1 MMHGGN
7 ILRYFREKKRRFSPH
22 KKAALSDTNKQSPR
36 ERERERER
44 KERRRGWLILLGVF
58 IVAFFGEER
67 SSRVLLTRIKSSQM
81 SDWFVPPGEGEGE
94 NEKRKRRRGGK
105 RRAQKKDE
113 KSNTNT
119 HEYSDDSNDEERAH
133 EQTESGDDD
142 DSERRERERQKVYQI
157 WPGNDKFFWDGRI
170 IVGPNYKAFLNTI
183 VLVLVPSVVFTSA
196 VAPDLS
202 REYSWAWQAVST
214 VWPIYVIACLVRTGT
229 MDPGILP
236 RLPRPPPRD
245 RNDPP
250 RERVRDVPHE
260 PTKKLV
266 TVKWNDTTNFFQP
279 PRAHHCSINND
290 CVEKFDHH
298 CPWVGTTI
306 GRRNYRHFLLFV
318 FGTTLWCGFVVGSCV
333 LSILVE
339 IDERNDEVD
348 PATGKSVNTQA
359 VTGALRASGAA
370 LFCGIIALFGFMFV
384 FALSAFHVVLI
395 WQNQT
400 TYENFRE
407 RSDAENPYTRGNCC
421 KNCFEIFCEPI
432 PPSWFDFRQYADE
445 DDSADRFAEH
455 MRKRGLLLQEQ
466 DPEIAK
472 KETEKRLAE
481 FTEDLEKVKEK
492 IAYKQNLELS
502 EQALLEEGKS
512 REEEGIG
519 MKMKNALVNVFGS
532 NSIGTKTFKEK
543 RGNVDEGKEGDNE
556 DGNDNYQDDEELGG
570 FESPVVFD
578 ENYVPDIL
586 RQQQSSDEDGG
597 SEASVSSRGG
607 SSDIDERKRRFQQEK
622 GRKDEGGGAERESND
637 DDQQSEKDDDD
648 NAEKEE
654 EEEDDDCDDDRSSSL
669 SDSERKPIDERDTE
683 ADNEERSDTSS
694 SEDDDV
700 SSSSS
705 FSSSSK
711 RSTNTSISTGSSSSL
726 SSGGSVDRRR

>member
-1 MMHGGN
+1 M
-7 ILRYFREKKRRFSPH
+7 ILIN
-22 KKAALSDTNKQSPR
+22 KAR
-36 ERERERER
+36 ERERE
-44 KERRRGWLILLGVF
+44 KERRRGWLISLGVF

-105 RRAQKKDE
+105 RRAPISKKKKKKDE

-654 EEEDDDCDDDRSSSL
+654 EEDDDDCDDDRSSSL

-711 RSTNTSISTGSSSSL
+711 HSNNTSISTGSSSSL

>member
-1 MMHGGN
+1 M
-7 ILRYFREKKRRFSPH
+7 ILIN
-22 KKAALSDTNKQSPR
+22 KAR
-36 ERERERER
+36 ERERE
-44 KERRRGWLILLGVF
+44 KERRRGWLISLGVF

-637 DDQQSEKDDDD
+637 DDQQSEKDYDD

-654 EEEDDDCDDDRSSSL
+654 EEDDDDCDDDRSSSL

>member
-1 MMHGGN
+1 MTHGN
-7 ILRYFREKKRRFSPH
+7 IQIGILGEKRGVFPLTKRRERVILIN
-22 KKAALSDTNKQSPR
+22 KAR
-36 ERERERER
+36 ERERK

-67 SSRVLLTRIKSSQM
+67 SSRVLLTLIKSSQM

-105 RRAQKKDE
+105 RRAPFSKKKDE

-637 DDQQSEKDDDD
+637 DDQQSKKDDDD

>member
-1 MMHGGN
+1 M
-7 ILRYFREKKRRFSPH
+7 ILIN
-22 KKAALSDTNKQSPR
+22 KAR
-36 ERERERER
+36 ERERK

-67 SSRVLLTRIKSSQM
+67 SSRVLLTLIKSSQM

-519 MKMKNALVNVFGS
+519 IKMKNALVNVFGS

-637 DDQQSEKDDDD
+637 DDQQSKKDDDD

-654 EEEDDDCDDDRSSSL
+654 EEDDDDCDDDRSSSL

>member
-1 MMHGGN
+1 
-7 ILRYFREKKRRFSPH
+7 
-22 KKAALSDTNKQSPR
+22 
-36 ERERERER
+36 
-44 KERRRGWLILLGVF
+44 
-58 IVAFFGEER
+58 
-67 SSRVLLTRIKSSQM
+67 M
-81 SDWFVPPGEGEGE
+81 SDWFLPPGEGEGE
-94 NEKRKRRRGGK
+94 NEKRNRRRGGK
-105 RRAQKKDE
+105 RRAPFSKKKDE
-113 KSNTNT
+113 NSNNNTN
-119 HEYSDDSNDEERAH
+119 EYSDDENDEERAH

-654 EEEDDDCDDDRSSSL
+654 EEDDDDCDDDRSSSL

>member
-1 MMHGGN
+1 MTHGN
-7 ILRYFREKKRRFSPH
+7 IQIGILGEKRGVFPLTKRRERVILIN
-22 KKAALSDTNKQSPR
+22 KAR
-36 ERERERER
+36 ERERK

-67 SSRVLLTRIKSSQM
+67 SSRVLLTLIKSSQM

-637 DDQQSEKDDDD
+637 DDQQSEKNDDD

>member
-1 MMHGGN
+1 MTHGN
-7 ILRYFREKKRRFSPH
+7 IQIGILGEKRGVFPLTKRRERVILIN
-22 KKAALSDTNKQSPR
+22 KAR
-36 ERERERER
+36 ERERK

-67 SSRVLLTRIKSSQM
+67 SSRVLLTLIKSSQM

-105 RRAQKKDE
+105 RRAPFSKKKDE

-637 DDQQSEKDDDD
+637 DDKQSEKNDDD

>member
-1 MMHGGN
+1 MTHGN
-7 ILRYFREKKRRFSPH
+7 IQIGILGEKRGVFPLTKRRERVILIN
-22 KKAALSDTNKQSPR
+22 KAR
-36 ERERERER
+36 ERERK

-67 SSRVLLTRIKSSQM
+67 SSRVLLTLIKSSQM

-519 MKMKNALVNVFGS
+519 IKMKNALVNVFGS

-637 DDQQSEKDDDD
+637 DDQQSEKNDDD

>member
-1 MMHGGN
+1 V
-7 ILRYFREKKRRFSPH
+7 ILIN
-22 KKAALSDTNKQSPR
+22 KAR
-36 ERERERER
+36 ERERK
-44 KERRRGWLILLGVF
+44 KERRRGWLISLGVF

-105 RRAQKKDE
+105 RRAPFSKKKE

-654 EEEDDDCDDDRSSSL
+654 EEDDDDCDDDRSSSL

>member
-1 MMHGGN
+1 
-7 ILRYFREKKRRFSPH
+7 
-22 KKAALSDTNKQSPR
+22 
-36 ERERERER
+36 
-44 KERRRGWLILLGVF
+44 
-58 IVAFFGEER
+58 
-67 SSRVLLTRIKSSQM
+67 M

-105 RRAQKKDE
+105 RRAKKKDG

-512 REEEGIG
+512 REDEGIG

-705 FSSSSK
+705 SSSSSK

>member
-1 MMHGGN
+1 MTHGN
-7 ILRYFREKKRRFSPH
+7 ILRYFREKKRRFPLTKRSGVILIN
-22 KKAALSDTNKQSPR
+22 KAR
-36 ERERERER
+36 ERERK

-105 RRAQKKDE
+105 RRAPFSKKKDE

-637 DDQQSEKDDDD
+637 DDQQSKKDDDD

-654 EEEDDDCDDDRSSSL
+654 EEDDDDCDDDRSSSL

-711 RSTNTSISTGSSSSL
+711 RSNNTSISTGSSSSL

>member
-1 MMHGGN
+1 MTHGN
-7 ILRYFREKKRRFSPH
+7 IQIGILGEKRGVFPLTKRRERVILIN
-22 KKAALSDTNKQSPR
+22 KAR
-36 ERERERER
+36 ERERK

-67 SSRVLLTRIKSSQM
+67 SSRVLLTLIKSSQM

-105 RRAQKKDE
+105 RRAPFSKKKDE

-654 EEEDDDCDDDRSSSL
+654 EEEEDDCDDDRSSSL

>member
-1 MMHGGN
+1 
-7 ILRYFREKKRRFSPH
+7 
-22 KKAALSDTNKQSPR
+22 
-36 ERERERER
+36 
-44 KERRRGWLILLGVF
+44 
-58 IVAFFGEER
+58 
-67 SSRVLLTRIKSSQM
+67 M

-105 RRAQKKDE
+105 RRAPFSKKKDE

-519 MKMKNALVNVFGS
+519 IKMKNALVNVFGS

-637 DDQQSEKDDDD
+637 DDQQSEKNDDD

>member
-1 MMHGGN
+1 
-7 ILRYFREKKRRFSPH
+7 
-22 KKAALSDTNKQSPR
+22 
-36 ERERERER
+36 
-44 KERRRGWLILLGVF
+44 
-58 IVAFFGEER
+58 
-67 SSRVLLTRIKSSQM
+67 M

-654 EEEDDDCDDDRSSSL
+654 EEDDDDCDDDRSSQL

>member
-1 MMHGGN
+1 
-7 ILRYFREKKRRFSPH
+7 
-22 KKAALSDTNKQSPR
+22 
-36 ERERERER
+36 
-44 KERRRGWLILLGVF
+44 
-58 IVAFFGEER
+58 
-67 SSRVLLTRIKSSQM
+67 M

-105 RRAQKKDE
+105 RRAPFSNKKDE

-637 DDQQSEKDDDD
+637 DDQQSEKNDDD

>member
-1 MMHGGN
+1 M
-7 ILRYFREKKRRFSPH
+7 ILIN
-22 KKAALSDTNKQSPR
+22 KAR
-36 ERERERER
+36 ERERK

-67 SSRVLLTRIKSSQM
+67 SSRVLLTLIKSSQM

-105 RRAQKKDE
+105 RRAPFSKKKDE

-637 DDQQSEKDDDD
+637 DDQQSEKNDDD

-654 EEEDDDCDDDRSSSL
+654 EEEEDDCDDDRSSSL

-705 FSSSSK
+705 FFSSSK

>member
-1 MMHGGN
+1 M
-7 ILRYFREKKRRFSPH
+7 ILIN
-22 KKAALSDTNKQSPR
+22 KAR
-36 ERERERER
+36 ERERK

-67 SSRVLLTRIKSSQM
+67 SSRVLLTLIKSSQM

-105 RRAQKKDE
+105 RRAPFSKKKDE

-637 DDQQSEKDDDD
+637 DDQQSEKNDDD

-700 SSSSS
+700 SSSS

>member
-1 MMHGGN
+1 
-7 ILRYFREKKRRFSPH
+7 
-22 KKAALSDTNKQSPR
+22 
-36 ERERERER
+36 
-44 KERRRGWLILLGVF
+44 
-58 IVAFFGEER
+58 
-67 SSRVLLTRIKSSQM
+67 M

-105 RRAQKKDE
+105 RRAPFSKKKE

-654 EEEDDDCDDDRSSSL
+654 EEDDDDCDDDRSSSL

>member
-1 MMHGGN
+1 
-7 ILRYFREKKRRFSPH
+7 
-22 KKAALSDTNKQSPR
+22 
-36 ERERERER
+36 
-44 KERRRGWLILLGVF
+44 
-58 IVAFFGEER
+58 
-67 SSRVLLTRIKSSQM
+67 M

-105 RRAQKKDE
+105 RRAKKKDG

-512 REEEGIG
+512 REDEGIG

>member
-1 MMHGGN
+1 MTHGN
-7 ILRYFREKKRRFSPH
+7 IQIGILGEKRGVFPLTKRRERVILIN
-22 KKAALSDTNKQSPR
+22 KAR
-36 ERERERER
+36 ERERK

-519 MKMKNALVNVFGS
+519 IKMKNALVNVFGS

-637 DDQQSEKDDDD
+637 DDQQSKKDDDD

-654 EEEDDDCDDDRSSSL
+654 EEDDDDCDDDRSSSL

>member
-1 MMHGGN
+1 
-7 ILRYFREKKRRFSPH
+7 
-22 KKAALSDTNKQSPR
+22 
-36 ERERERER
+36 
-44 KERRRGWLILLGVF
+44 
-58 IVAFFGEER
+58 
-67 SSRVLLTRIKSSQM
+67 M

-105 RRAQKKDE
+105 RRAPFSKKKDE

-170 IVGPNYKAFLNTI
+170 IVGPNYKAYLNTI

-637 DDQQSEKDDDD
+637 DDQQSKKDDDD

>member
-1 MMHGGN
+1 V
-7 ILRYFREKKRRFSPH
+7 ILIN
-22 KKAALSDTNKQSPR
+22 KAR
-36 ERERERER
+36 ERERE
-44 KERRRGWLILLGVF
+44 KERRRGWLISLGVF

-105 RRAQKKDE
+105 RRAPFSKKKE

-654 EEEDDDCDDDRSSSL
+654 EEDDDDCDDDRSSSL

>member
-1 MMHGGN
+1 M
-7 ILRYFREKKRRFSPH
+7 ILIN
-22 KKAALSDTNKQSPR
+22 KAR
-36 ERERERER
+36 ERERE
-44 KERRRGWLILLGVF
+44 KERRRGWLISLGVF

-654 EEEDDDCDDDRSSSL
+654 EEDDDDCDDDRSSSL

>member
-1 MMHGGN
+1 M
-7 ILRYFREKKRRFSPH
+7 ILIN
-22 KKAALSDTNKQSPR
+22 KAR
-36 ERERERER
+36 ERERK
-44 KERRRGWLILLGVF
+44 KERRRGWLILLGVL

-105 RRAQKKDE
+105 RRAPFSKKKDE

-637 DDQQSEKDDDD
+637 DDQQSKKDDDD

-654 EEEDDDCDDDRSSSL
+654 EEDDDDCDDDRSSSL

>member
-1 MMHGGN
+1 
-7 ILRYFREKKRRFSPH
+7 
-22 KKAALSDTNKQSPR
+22 
-36 ERERERER
+36 
-44 KERRRGWLILLGVF
+44 
-58 IVAFFGEER
+58 
-67 SSRVLLTRIKSSQM
+67 M

-339 IDERNDEVD
+339 IDEINDEVD

>member
-1 MMHGGN
+1 
-7 ILRYFREKKRRFSPH
+7 
-22 KKAALSDTNKQSPR
+22 
-36 ERERERER
+36 
-44 KERRRGWLILLGVF
+44 
-58 IVAFFGEER
+58 
-67 SSRVLLTRIKSSQM
+67 M
-81 SDWFVPPGEGEGE
+81 SDWFLPPGEGEEE

-105 RRAQKKDE
+105 RRAPFSKKKDE

-119 HEYSDDSNDEERAH
+119 NEYSDDSNDEERAH

-519 MKMKNALVNVFGS
+519 MKMKNALVNVFGN

>member
-1 MMHGGN
+1 M
-7 ILRYFREKKRRFSPH
+7 ILIN
-22 KKAALSDTNKQSPR
+22 KAR
-36 ERERERER
+36 ERERK

-67 SSRVLLTRIKSSQM
+67 SSRVLLTLIKSSQM

-105 RRAQKKDE
+105 RRAPFSKKKDE

-637 DDQQSEKDDDD
+637 DDQQSEKNDDD

-711 RSTNTSISTGSSSSL
+711 RSTNTSISTGSTGSL

>member
-1 MMHGGN
+1 
-7 ILRYFREKKRRFSPH
+7 
-22 KKAALSDTNKQSPR
+22 
-36 ERERERER
+36 
-44 KERRRGWLILLGVF
+44 
-58 IVAFFGEER
+58 
-67 SSRVLLTRIKSSQM
+67 M

-94 NEKRKRRRGGK
+94 NEKRKRRRGRK
-105 RRAQKKDE
+105 RRAPFSKKKE

-654 EEEDDDCDDDRSSSL
+654 EEDDDDCDDDRSSSL

>member
-1 MMHGGN
+1 MTHGN
-7 ILRYFREKKRRFSPH
+7 IQIGILGEKRGVFPLTKRRERVILIN
-22 KKAALSDTNKQSPR
+22 KAR
-36 ERERERER
+36 ERERK
-44 KERRRGWLILLGVF
+44 KERRRGWLILLGVL

-637 DDQQSEKDDDD
+637 DDQQSKKDDDD

-654 EEEDDDCDDDRSSSL
+654 EEDDDDCDDDRSSSL

>member
-1 MMHGGN
+1 
-7 ILRYFREKKRRFSPH
+7 
-22 KKAALSDTNKQSPR
+22 
-36 ERERERER
+36 
-44 KERRRGWLILLGVF
+44 
-58 IVAFFGEER
+58 
-67 SSRVLLTRIKSSQM
+67 M

-105 RRAQKKDE
+105 RRAPFSKKKDE

-711 RSTNTSISTGSSSSL
+711 RSNNTSISTGSSSSL

>member
-1 MMHGGN
+1 
-7 ILRYFREKKRRFSPH
+7 
-22 KKAALSDTNKQSPR
+22 
-36 ERERERER
+36 
-44 KERRRGWLILLGVF
+44 
-58 IVAFFGEER
+58 
-67 SSRVLLTRIKSSQM
+67 M

-105 RRAQKKDE
+105 RRAPFSKKKDE

-119 HEYSDDSNDEERAH
+119 NEYSDNSNDEERAK

-142 DSERRERERQKVYQI
+142 DAERRERERQKVYQI

-519 MKMKNALVNVFGS
+519 MKMKNALVNVFGN

-543 RGNVDEGKEGDNE
+543 RGNVDEGKEGDKE

-622 GRKDEGGGAERESND
+622 GRKDEGGGAGRESND
-637 DDQQSEKDDDD
+637 DDQQSEKDYDD

>member
-1 MMHGGN
+1 MTHGN
-7 ILRYFREKKRRFSPH
+7 IQIGILGEKRGVFPLTKRRERVILIN
-22 KKAALSDTNKQSPR
+22 KAR
-36 ERERERER
+36 ERERK
-44 KERRRGWLILLGVF
+44 KERRRGWLILLGVL

-105 RRAQKKDE
+105 RRAPFSKKKDE

-519 MKMKNALVNVFGS
+519 IKMKNALVNVFGS

-637 DDQQSEKDDDD
+637 DDQQSKKDDDD

-654 EEEDDDCDDDRSSSL
+654 EEDDDDCDDDRSSSL

>member
-1 MMHGGN
+1 
-7 ILRYFREKKRRFSPH
+7 
-22 KKAALSDTNKQSPR
+22 
-36 ERERERER
+36 
-44 KERRRGWLILLGVF
+44 
-58 IVAFFGEER
+58 
-67 SSRVLLTRIKSSQM
+67 M

-105 RRAQKKDE
+105 RRAPISKKKDE

-512 REEEGIG
+512 REDEGIG

>member
-1 MMHGGN
+1 M
-7 ILRYFREKKRRFSPH
+7 IS
-22 KKAALSDTNKQSPR
+22 
-36 ERERERER
+36 
-44 KERRRGWLILLGVF
+44 LGVF

-105 RRAQKKDE
+105 RRAKKKDG

>member
-1 MMHGGN
+1 MTHGN
-7 ILRYFREKKRRFSPH
+7 IQIGILGEKRGVFPLTKRRERVILIN
-22 KKAALSDTNKQSPR
+22 KAR
-36 ERERERER
+36 ERERK

-519 MKMKNALVNVFGS
+519 IKMKNALVNVFGS

-637 DDQQSEKDDDD
+637 DDQQSEKDYDD
-648 NAEKEE
+648 NAEKE

>member
-1 MMHGGN
+1 
-7 ILRYFREKKRRFSPH
+7 
-22 KKAALSDTNKQSPR
+22 
-36 ERERERER
+36 
-44 KERRRGWLILLGVF
+44 
-58 IVAFFGEER
+58 
-67 SSRVLLTRIKSSQM
+67 M

-94 NEKRKRRRGGK
+94 KEKRKRRRGGK
-105 RRAQKKDE
+105 RREKKDE

-654 EEEDDDCDDDRSSSL
+654 DEEDDDCDDDRSSSL

>member
-1 MMHGGN
+1 MMHGN
-7 ILRYFREKKRRFSPH
+7 ILRYFSPRGVFPLTKRRERVILIN
-22 KKAALSDTNKQSPR
+22 KAR
-36 ERERERER
+36 ERERK

-67 SSRVLLTRIKSSQM
+67 SSRVLLTLIKSSQM

-105 RRAQKKDE
+105 RRAPFSKKKDE

-519 MKMKNALVNVFGS
+519 IKMKNALVNVFGS

-637 DDQQSEKDDDD
+637 DDQQSKKDDDD

-654 EEEDDDCDDDRSSSL
+654 EEDDDDCDDDRSSSL

>member
-1 MMHGGN
+1 M
-7 ILRYFREKKRRFSPH
+7 ILIN
-22 KKAALSDTNKQSPR
+22 KAR
-36 ERERERER
+36 ERERK
-44 KERRRGWLILLGVF
+44 KERRRGWLILLGVL

-472 KETEKRLAE
+472 KETEKRLVE

-637 DDQQSEKDDDD
+637 DDKQSEKNDDD

-700 SSSSS
+700 SSSS

>member
-1 MMHGGN
+1 
-7 ILRYFREKKRRFSPH
+7 
-22 KKAALSDTNKQSPR
+22 
-36 ERERERER
+36 
-44 KERRRGWLILLGVF
+44 
-58 IVAFFGEER
+58 
-67 SSRVLLTRIKSSQM
+67 M

-105 RRAQKKDE
+105 RRAPFSKKKDE

-519 MKMKNALVNVFGS
+519 IKMKNALVNVFGS

-654 EEEDDDCDDDRSSSL
+654 EEEEDDCDDDRSSSL

-683 ADNEERSDTSS
+683 ADNEDRSGTSS
-694 SEDDDV
+694 SEDDDA

>member
-1 MMHGGN
+1 MTHGN
-7 ILRYFREKKRRFSPH
+7 ILRYFRGKKRRFSPH
-22 KKAALSDTNKQSPR
+22 KKERKSDTHKQSPR
-36 ERERERER
+36 ERERK
-44 KERRRGWLILLGVF
+44 KERRRGWLISLGVF

-105 RRAQKKDE
+105 RRAPPKKKDE

-556 DGNDNYQDDEELGG
+556 DGNDNYKDDEELGG

-711 RSTNTSISTGSSSSL
+711 RSTSTSISTGSSSSL